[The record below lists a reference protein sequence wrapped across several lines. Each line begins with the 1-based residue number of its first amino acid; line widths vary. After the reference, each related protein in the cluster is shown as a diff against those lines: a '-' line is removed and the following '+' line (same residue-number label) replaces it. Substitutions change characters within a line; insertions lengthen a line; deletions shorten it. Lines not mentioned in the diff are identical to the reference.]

1 MCSLCGMLGGRG
13 HWTEST
19 SHPEAF
25 RRETPSTRGRERQQR
40 TRQVNRVLAHY
51 GLVVSDFSG
60 TGYVLRTRTGRSAI
74 IANLTELWAE
84 AERLTGRACDPLDG
98 ALLTALEDS

>member
-1 MCSLCGMLGGRG
+1 MCSLCGMIGGRG
-13 HWTEST
+13 HWTESG

-25 RRETPSTRGRERQQR
+25 QRAAPSTRGRERQQR
-40 TRQVNRVLAHY
+40 TRLVNRVLAQY

-60 TGYVLRTRTGRSAI
+60 TGYVLRTRTGRSAMI
-74 IANLTELWAE
+74 DNLSELWAE

-98 ALLTALEDS
+98 ALLAALERD